1 MPARSALEFLVQI
14 EKRSIPSI
22 ITAPN
27 PKTLMY
33 VPPYFPE
40 PVVVRDAAA
49 DAPYDVRRRF
59 IQRVIVG
66 HAATVGVATAIGFF
80 AHFPIDLRLSAVALL
95 VMFLVHCL
103 ARKLANS
110 TYPEKLIQ
118 TVLLP
123 FVLVACGIVGSGLSQ
138 LDWSV
143 WVFPVAVT
151 GGTIYAILAGRD
163 FSFLGHFGAGLGTV
177 LLILFFKPW
186 LPVYVP
192 GTYPQAIILGA
203 ITSFYVSYD
212 LAMILRRRRP
222 NEAISGICDLYGDVL
237 NITTYAPRVIAHWKK
252 FNI

>member
-1 MPARSALEFLVQI
+1 
-14 EKRSIPSI
+14 
-22 ITAPN
+22 
-27 PKTLMY
+27 MY

-49 DAPYDVRRRF
+49 DAPYDVRRKF

-80 AHFPIDLRLSAVALL
+80 AHFTIDFRISSFALL
-95 VMFLVHCL
+95 VMLLIHCL

-118 TVLLP
+118 IVLLP
-123 FVLVACGIVGSGLSQ
+123 FVLVACGVVGSGPSQ
-138 LDWSV
+138 RDWPV

-151 GGTIYAILAGRD
+151 GGTVYAMLAGRD
-163 FSFLGHFGAGLGTV
+163 FSFLGHFGASIGSIF
-177 LLILFFKPW
+177 LILFAKPW
-186 LPVYVP
+186 LPAFVP
-192 GTYPQAIILGA
+192 GTYPQAIIVGGIA
-203 ITSFYVSYD
+203 SFYVSYD
-212 LAMILRRRRP
+212 LAMILRRRKA
-222 NEAISGICDLYGDVL
+222 NEAVSGICDLYGDVL